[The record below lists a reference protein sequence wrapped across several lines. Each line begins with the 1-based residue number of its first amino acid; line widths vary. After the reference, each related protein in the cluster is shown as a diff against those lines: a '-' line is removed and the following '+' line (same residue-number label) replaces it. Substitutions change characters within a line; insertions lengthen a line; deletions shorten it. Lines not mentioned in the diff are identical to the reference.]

1 MLSFIDK
8 INDDIVYNNQNEWC
22 YQINVIN
29 DVIIYKQSD
38 YLSEMLHQK
47 LMMLE

>member
-1 MLSFIDK
+1 MMISFITIK
-8 INDDIVYNNQNEWC
+8 MNDAIK
-22 YQINVIN
+22 INVIN

>member
-1 MLSFIDK
+1 MNDVIK
-8 INDDIVYNNQNEWC
+8 INVK
-22 YQINVIN
+22 N

>member
-1 MLSFIDK
+1 MMISFITIK
-8 INDDIVYNNQNEWC
+8 MNDVIE
-22 YQINVIN
+22 INVKN